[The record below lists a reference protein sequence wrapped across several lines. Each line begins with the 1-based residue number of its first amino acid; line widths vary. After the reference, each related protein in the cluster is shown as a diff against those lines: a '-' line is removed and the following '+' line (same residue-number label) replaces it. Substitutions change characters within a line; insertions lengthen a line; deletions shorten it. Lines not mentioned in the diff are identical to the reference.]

1 MRSFQYYGHS
11 RADYMVCK
19 KTIWINN
26 QQTLRRLL
34 RMASIAL
41 LFLAAASFVLSFL
54 VPYRGLYLAA
64 AVLIFALATAEKRL
78 PFLKT
83 RGILGAYLLMAILY
97 GFGIALNI
105 LQQDQTASVFNL
117 LLVLLPMFFID
128 NFLRM
133 SLYTVLASCVL
144 CTVVYQTRLPLA
156 AARAIFSCLCHCA
169 LSIIA
174 HFYINYRMVGGM
186 IRDCKRND
194 ALLSYQKATHKLR
207 AQMQRD
213 PLTGL
218 YNRGA
223 FIELAVLQLEQCRE
237 QGRHSA
243 LGIMDLD
250 HFKSINDTCG
260 HQMGDRVLADVAA
273 ILQKT
278 LRGSDLVGR
287 LGGDEYIFFLTDI
300 ADLQALPA
308 ILNRL
313 LERVSQ
319 LGQAKEIRLHA
330 SVGLIL
336 STDTQDS
343 FEILYHKADLA
354 LYDAKNTGRNRYIV
368 YQ

>member
-1 MRSFQYYGHS
+1 MRLLEYYGHS
-11 RADYMVCK
+11 RADYIACK
-19 KTIWINN
+19 KTISINN
-26 QQTLRRLL
+26 QQTLRHLL
-34 RMASIAL
+34 RTAYIVLS
-41 LFLAAASFVLSFL
+41 FLAAASFVLSFL
-54 VPYRGLYLAA
+54 APYRWLYLAVA
-64 AVLIFALATAEKRL
+64 ALIFALATAEKRL
-78 PFLKT
+78 PFLKK
-83 RGILGAYLLMAILY
+83 RSPLGAYLLMAILY

-105 LQQDQTASVFNL
+105 LQQDQTAAVFNL
-117 LLVLLPMFFID
+117 LLVLLPIFFID

-133 SLYTVLASCVL
+133 SLYTVLASCAL
-144 CTVVYQTRLPLA
+144 CAAAYQTQLPLV

-174 HFYINYRMVGGM
+174 HFYINHRMVGGM
-186 IRDCKRND
+186 IRDCRRND
-194 ALLSYQKATHKLR
+194 ALLSYQKVTHELR

-218 YNRGA
+218 YNRRA

-237 QGRHSA
+237 QGRDSA
-243 LGIMDLD
+243 LGILDLD
-250 HFKSINDTCG
+250 HFKSINDTSG
-260 HQMGDRVLADVAA
+260 HQMGDRVLADVAT

-300 ADLQALPA
+300 ADPQALPA

-313 LERVSQ
+313 LERISQ
-319 LGQAKEIRLHA
+319 LGQTNDMPLHA

-343 FEILYHKADLA
+343 FEVLYQKADLA
-354 LYDAKNTGRNRYIV
+354 LYAAKNAGRNRYV
-368 YQ
+368 LYQ